1 MVFENK
7 INGLQETMPENQLR
21 EELEKLRSEVS
32 KAGTDPETGHRLQ
45 AIIAEIEA
53 KLEHPD
59 DVDHHQNLVSNIKE
73 ALNHFETQHPRATG
87 ILNDIMVTLSN
98 MGI

>member
-1 MVFENK
+1 MVFEDNK
-7 INGLQETMPENQLR
+7 NELQETMPENQLR

-32 KAGTDPETGHRLQ
+32 RAGTDPDSIQRLQ

-53 KLEHPD
+53 KLENPE
-59 DVDHHQNLVSNIKE
+59 DVDHHHNLVSTIKE
-73 ALNHFETQHPRATG
+73 AMNHFETEHPRATG